1 MGIMKSPTD
10 IIIKPLLV
18 EKVMRQKEGNKKYA
32 FLVDPEANKKEIK
45 WAVETMFKVKV
56 QSVNTT
62 VRKSKPKR
70 TRLIPSR
77 TPQRKKAIVALQPG
91 QRIDILENL

>member
-1 MGIMKSPTD
+1 MKNPTD

-18 EKVMRQKEGNKKYA
+18 EKVMRHKEGNKRYA
-32 FLVDPEANKKEIK
+32 FLVARNANKKEIK
-45 WAVETMFKVKV
+45 WAVEEMFKVKV
-56 QSVNTT
+56 QSVNT
-62 VRKSKPKR
+62 VVLRSKPKS

-77 TPQRKKAIVALQPG
+77 TPERKKAIVALESG

>member
-1 MGIMKSPTD
+1 MKSPTD

-18 EKVMRQKEGNKKYA
+18 EKVMREQKKKKYA
-32 FLVDPEANKKEIK
+32 FLVARNANKKEIR
-45 WAVETMFKVKV
+45 WAVEKMFKVKV
-56 QSVNTT
+56 QSVSTIIM
-62 VRKSKPKR
+62 RSKPKR

-77 TPQRKKAIVALQPG
+77 TPERKKAIISLQPG

>member
-1 MGIMKSPTD
+1 MKSPTD

-18 EKVMRQKEGNKKYA
+18 EKVMREQKKKKYA
-32 FLVDPEANKKEIK
+32 FLVARNANKKEIR
-45 WAVETMFKVKV
+45 WAVEEMFKVKV
-56 QSVNTT
+56 QSVSTIIM
-62 VRKSKPKR
+62 RSKPKR

-77 TPQRKKAIVALQPG
+77 TPERKKAIISLQPG